1 MDTVG
6 KTPTSSSEKIGLN
19 MDQFGLKMGKLGLRM
34 GQLGLNLDQKLAHC
48 ASIVPAVQQLD
59 LVLHPTKIK
68 TYVVIIA
75 AAVEYVFKCQ
85 MISENILRIIV
96 RLFETL
102 ENDDTTTTAT
112 GHCRITTNDV
122 DKGSRGV
129 VGLGQLLV
137 TSQA

>member
-1 MDTVG
+1 MT
-6 KTPTSSSEKIGLN
+6 
-19 MDQFGLKMGKLGLRM
+19 
-34 GQLGLNLDQKLAHC
+34 
-48 ASIVPAVQQLD
+48 AS
-59 LVLHPTKIK
+59 HKNK

-75 AAVEYVFKCQ
+75 AVEYAFKCQ

-122 DKGSRGV
+122 DKGNRGWL
-129 VGLGQLLV
+129 GLGLLGI
-137 TSQA
+137 